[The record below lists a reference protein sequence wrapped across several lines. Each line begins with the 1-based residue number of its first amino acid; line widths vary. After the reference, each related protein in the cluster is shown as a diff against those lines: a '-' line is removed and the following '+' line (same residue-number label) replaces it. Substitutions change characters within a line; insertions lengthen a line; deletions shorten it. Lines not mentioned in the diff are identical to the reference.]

1 MGENVREL
9 TPIERENAE
18 LKARIEALEKE
29 LAKDKETQKYMVAQ
43 YEEANDAIQTL
54 REKNS
59 DLRLAIVAQAVC
71 MRDYM
76 EQDDLI

>member
-1 MGENVREL
+1 MAENVREL

-43 YEEANDAIQTL
+43 YEEANDANEAL
-54 REKNS
+54 REKIR

-76 EQDDLI
+76 DKYDLI

>member
-1 MGENVREL
+1 MREL

-43 YEEANDAIQTL
+43 YEEANDANEAL
-54 REKNS
+54 RKKIR

-71 MRDYM
+71 MQDYM
-76 EQDDLI
+76 DRYDLI

>member
-29 LAKDKETQKYMVAQ
+29 LEKDKETQKYMFAQ
-43 YEEANDAIQTL
+43 YKEANDAIEAL
-54 REKNS
+54 REKNR

-71 MRDYM
+71 TRDYM
-76 EQDDLI
+76 DKYDLI